1 MAVQAAG
8 PDDEVPG
15 AGMSWSDNPESVRA
29 HRVGCQI
36 AAAKRSKYGNVK
48 TTIGGEKFD
57 SKREALRHLVLKD
70 MEKHGEI
77 RGLQRQPRFKLKV
90 NGALICTYVGDW
102 KYIDPRLRLFKREVV
117 EDSKGVQTRDFRIK
131 WKLCQALYPEIE
143 WRLS

>member
-1 MAVQAAG
+1 MQAAG
-8 PDDEVPG
+8 PDHQG
-15 AGMSWSDNPESVRA
+15 AFPRM
-29 HRVGCQI
+29 
-36 AAAKRSKYGNVK
+36 SKYGNVK

-77 RGLQRQPRFKLKV
+77 QRLFRQPRFKLKV
-90 NGALICTYVGDW
+90 NGKLICAYVGDW
-102 KYIDPRLRLFKREVV
+102 GYFQDKKAVV